1 MSDITRGLWV
11 RLFMFALWLTLA
23 AGALSVVDPE
33 TDTAFGGVVLLAVIA
48 GLSIVRPFPASHLAF
63 AAVAALAYALVQGL
77 RSAATDADPDAPYLQ
92 AAVVGAFGFAITAMV
107 ADQIRRSLFAY
118 DEELFSRLR
127 VIDEIQSVETETGA
141 VKRSHAQRLL
151 TEEVERARRYNRSI
165 AIVLFGPDLWQ
176 EVINDRG
183 EEEATQLIVDT
194 SASYLAILRSVDTLI
209 HMENADFAALLPETD
224 IEGAQVVAEKM
235 VAIGSERIGTDERA
249 GVAVFPEDEVTGS
262 GLMAEAEEALS
273 FARTAHIGVASRSL
287 LR

>member
-11 RLFMFALWLTLA
+11 RLFMFALWLTMA

-33 TDTAFGGVVLLAVIA
+33 TDTAVGGVVLLAVIA
-48 GLSIVRPFPASHLAF
+48 GLSILRPFPASHLAF
-63 AAVAALAYALVQGL
+63 AAVAALGYALVQGL

-92 AAVVGAFGFAITAMV
+92 AAAVGAFGFAITAMV

-151 TEEVERARRYNRSI
+151 TEEVERARRYNRSL

-176 EVINDRG
+176 EVVDDRG
-183 EEEATQLIVDT
+183 EEDATQLLVDT
-194 SASYLAILRSVDTLI
+194 STSYLAALRSVDTLI

-235 VAIGSERIGTDERA
+235 VAIGSERVGTDVRA

-273 FARTAHIGVASRSL
+273 FARTAHIDVASRSL
-287 LR
+287 LT